1 MCLYPPLHLHPM
13 HTKLYNP
20 VLKSLSSRW
29 RQNTLSFMTG
39 LQELLF
45 LFQSQKP
52 ERLLPNLNY
61 ALCLFKLWNLNQL
74 SAIYVSQVFSSLMM
88 GHTWPDWTLLCFFLS
103 GGCSC
108 SATLQTCP
116 QEAPDGGTRAGD
128 PRAFSHYK
136 CDFFP
141 ASSQASP
148 PSPKVKTC
156 TKHAKLQHE
165 IWCSRV
171 CSLHN
176 SVLNSSVPENASWD
190 TGLWNLH
197 QSSQIQTKPVVT
209 VTGIYR

>member
-1 MCLYPPLHLHPM
+1 MYLYP
-13 HTKLYNP
+13 TAT
-20 VLKSLSSRW
+20 ST
-29 RQNTLSFMTG
+29 QCTLSYTTQFWRACHPDEGKTP
-39 LQELLF
+39 F
-45 LFQSQKP
+45 HSWRDCRSYCSFFQSQKP

-61 ALCLFKLWNLNQL
+61 ALCLFKLWNLSQL

-165 IWCSRV
+165 IWCRGFALCIILCLIVLFLRMLHEIQVSEIYI
-171 CSLHN
+171 SLLKCRL
-176 SVLNSSVPENASWD
+176 SL
-190 TGLWNLH
+190 
-197 QSSQIQTKPVVT
+197 
-209 VTGIYR
+209 